1 MLQQFIMNMS
11 RFSRFLFIA
20 AAAVFAAACSNGAKI
35 EGSLKGVASSDV
47 VVKLLN
53 INRYEVLDTVK
64 TDAVGNFTYKM
75 DVTKGQPEFVYLF
88 YKDTKVA
95 SLLLE
100 AGDKVKVQADT
111 LGNFT
116 VEGSVE
122 SEKLAQVEKNHA
134 AAYDRL
140 ETLVEEFA
148 VADAAKAK
156 DLQAAIGKEYLNYY
170 RESVRYIMENSR
182 SMTVIPVLY
191 QNFGPELPVFG
202 QGSDAIH
209 FKNAADTLEMVYP
222 DSKYVKALRK
232 EADTRFSYLEVA
244 ALLSNAKEIGY
255 PEIELPDV
263 QGNKVKLTDVE
274 SNAKVTMLFFWNP
287 SNASQ
292 KMFNLDVLKSV
303 YADFHKRGFEIYQVA
318 IDPDKATW
326 AKVVKEQALPWINVC
341 DGLGAQSP
349 YVLHYNLAALPAAY
363 IISGGELV
371 DGQVVDEKSLRKLLN
386 NLLK

>member
-20 AAAVFAAACSNGAKI
+20 AAAVFAAACTNGAKV
-35 EGSLKGVASSDV
+35 EGNLEGVSTSDV
-47 VVKLLN
+47 VVKLLDV
-53 INRYEVLDTVK
+53 NRYEILDTVK
-64 TDAVGNFTYKM
+64 TDAAGNFTYKV
-75 DVTKGQPEFVYLF
+75 DVVKGQPEFVYLF
-88 YKDTKVA
+88 HNDSKVA

-116 VEGSVE
+116 VDGSVE

-140 ETLVEEFA
+140 ETLVEQLA
-148 VADAAKAK
+148 SADAKAAAE
-156 DLQAAIGKEYLNYY
+156 LQKAIGKEYVNYY
-170 RESVRYIMENSR
+170 RDCVRYIMTNSR
-182 SMTVIPVLY
+182 SLTVIPVLY

-202 QGSDAIH
+202 QGTDAIH

-222 DSKYVKALRK
+222 DSKYVVALRK
-232 EADTRFSYLEVA
+232 EADKRSSYLEVA
-244 ALLSNAKEIGY
+244 ALLSNAQEIGY
-255 PEIELPDV
+255 PEVVLPDV

>member
-20 AAAVFAAACSNGAKI
+20 AAAVFAAACTNSAKVDGNL
-35 EGSLKGVASSDV
+35 EGVSTSDV

-53 INRYEVLDTVK
+53 VNRYEILDTVK
-64 TDAVGNFTYKM
+64 TDAAGNFAYK
-75 DVTKGQPEFVYLF
+75 VEVVKGQPEFVYLF
-88 YKDTKVA
+88 HNDTKVA

-116 VEGSVE
+116 VEGSAE
-122 SEKLAQVEKNHA
+122 SEKLSQVEKNHA

-140 ETLVEEFA
+140 ETLVEELA

-202 QGSDAIH
+202 QNSDAIH
-209 FKNAADTLEMVYP
+209 FRNAADTLEMVYP

-232 EADTRFSYLEVA
+232 EADQRLSYLNVA
-244 ALLSNAKEIGY
+244 ARLSTATEIGY
-255 PEIELPDV
+255 PEVVLPDV
-263 QGNKVKLTDVE
+263 QGNKLKLSEVE
-274 SNAKVTMLFFWNP
+274 AKTQVTMLFFWTP
-287 SNASQ
+287 SNTSQ

-303 YADFHKRGFEIYQVA
+303 YADYHKRGFEIYQVA
-318 IDPDKATW
+318 IDPDKALW
-326 AKVVKEQALPWINVC
+326 AKVVKEQALPWVNVC
-341 DGLGAQSP
+341 DGRGAQSP
-349 YVLHYNLAALPAAY
+349 YVLQYNLSALPLAY
-363 IISGGELV
+363 IISDGTLV

>member
-1 MLQQFIMNMS
+1 MLQQFITNMS
-11 RFSRFLFIA
+11 RFNRFLFMA
-20 AAAVFAAACSNGAKI
+20 VAAVFAAACTSGAKI
-35 EGSLKGVASSDV
+35 EVNVEGAPESDV
-47 VVKLLN
+47 VVRLLN
-53 INRYEVLDTVK
+53 VNRYELLDTVK
-64 TDAVGNFTYKM
+64 TDASGHFAYKM
-75 DVTKGQPEFVYLF
+75 DVAKGQPEFVYLF
-88 YKDTKVA
+88 HNDVKIA

-140 ETLVEEFA
+140 EALVEQLAE
-148 VADAAKAK
+148 ADAKSAA
-156 DLQAAIGKEYLNYY
+156 DLQSAIGKEYVNYY
-170 RESVRYIMENSR
+170 RECVRYVMTNSR
-182 SMTVIPVLY
+182 SLTVIPVLY

-202 QGSDAIH
+202 QGTDAIH

-222 DSKYVKALRK
+222 DSKYVIALRK
-232 EADTRFSYLEVA
+232 EADKRNSYLEVA
-244 ALLSNAKEIGY
+244 ALLSTAQEIGY

-263 QGNKVKLTDVE
+263 QGKKVKLSDVE
-274 SNAKVTMLFFWNP
+274 SKAKVTMLFFWNP

-303 YADFHKRGFEIYQVA
+303 YADYHKRGFEIYQVA

-326 AKVVKEQALPWINVC
+326 AKVVKEQALPWVNVC
-341 DGLGAQSP
+341 DGRGAQSP

-363 IISGGELV
+363 IMSDGVLV
-371 DGQVVDEKSLRKLLN
+371 DGQVVDEKSLRKLIN
-386 NLLK
+386 SLL

>member
-20 AAAVFAAACSNGAKI
+20 AAAVFAAACTNGAKV
-35 EGSLKGVASSDV
+35 EGNLEGVSTSDV

-53 INRYEVLDTVK
+53 VNRYEVLDTVK

-88 YKDTKVA
+88 HKDTKVA

-116 VEGSVE
+116 VEGSAE
-122 SEKLAQVEKNHA
+122 SEKLSQVEKSYA
-134 AAYDRL
+134 AVYDKL
-140 ETLVEEFA
+140 SELVEDLA
-148 VADAAKAK
+148 VADSKTAA
-156 DLQAAIGKEYLNYY
+156 DLHSAISKEYVNYY
-170 RESVRYIMENSR
+170 RDCVRYIMTNSR
-182 SMTVIPVLY
+182 SLTVIPVLY

-202 QGSDAIH
+202 QNSDAIH
-209 FKNAADTLEMVYP
+209 FRNAADTLEMVYP

-232 EADTRFSYLEVA
+232 EADQRLSYLNVA
-244 ALLSNAKEIGY
+244 ARLSTATEIGY
-255 PEIELPDV
+255 PEVVLPDV
-263 QGNKVKLTDVE
+263 QGNKLKLSEVE
-274 SNAKVTMLFFWNP
+274 AKSKVTMLFFWTP
-287 SNASQ
+287 SNTSQ

-303 YADFHKRGFEIYQVA
+303 YSDYHKRGFEIYQVA
-318 IDPDKATW
+318 IDPDKALW
-326 AKVVKEQALPWINVC
+326 AKVVKEQALPWVNVC
-341 DGLGAQSP
+341 DGRGAQSP
-349 YVLHYNLAALPAAY
+349 YVLQYNLSALPLAY
-363 IISGGELV
+363 IISDGTLV